1 MNFLKR
7 NWWSVLN
14 FVIMAAIVWG
24 DWHTKDRSVVNSNFF
39 LVGIAIVLIGLS
51 LWRTSEEWQRP
62 IWYREFQVTDMK
74 DMGVSG
80 IFSLVLCVDVF
91 LLSMDQVFRL
101 LALLSFVVLAVL
113 VHRQIGRASCRE
125 RVS

>member
-1 MNFLKR
+1 
-7 NWWSVLN
+7 
-14 FVIMAAIVWG
+14 
-24 DWHTKDRSVVNSNFF
+24 
-39 LVGIAIVLIGLS
+39 
-51 LWRTSEEWQRP
+51 
-62 IWYREFQVTDMK
+62 MK

-113 VHRQIGRASCRE
+113 VHRLCGEIQAVEEFELNRPKD
-125 RVS
+125 